1 MGQAALKAASCKV
14 MKHENTCIENQHVFI
29 PFAFDTFG
37 FLAPEAV
44 DLLNRVQR
52 VMHSNVMTPKSMDVV
67 FKMVGFVIQKG
78 VAAQLVARLPST
90 SISGNMGTLIGTGR
104 RNRRWRRQDWYIGG
118 GGAKVVAARVKEM
131 EALRDA

>member
-14 MKHENTCIENQHVFI
+14 MKHEKACIENQHVFI

-37 FLAPEAV
+37 FIAPEAV

-67 FKMVGFVIQKG
+67 FKRVSFVIQKG
-78 VAAQLVARLPST
+78 VAAQLVVRLPST
-90 SISGNMGTLIGTGR
+90 YM
-104 RNRRWRRQDWYIGG
+104 
-118 GGAKVVAARVKEM
+118 
-131 EALRDA
+131 